1 MQSAM
6 GREEVRDL
14 PGDNIVIT
22 SRLEAPHR
30 ALSLLHCAVY
40 VGSEQCG
47 AGVLTLCPGG
57 GGGGHPALHCGGG
70 GGGLHCAVYV
80 GGGGHLLGSLILS
93 HPGHLL
99 LTTSEHSAALKPDC
113 TVHTAQCGAHLVI
126 SRFVTVINL
135 L

>member
-30 ALSLLHCAVY
+30 SLSLLHRAVIY
-40 VGSEQCG
+40 MWDRNSAVQ
-47 AGVLTLCPGG
+47 GVLTLCPGG

-80 GGGGHLLGSLILS
+80 GGGGGHLLGSLILS

-99 LTTSEHSAALKPDC
+99 LTTNEHSAALKPDC
-113 TVHTAQCGAHLVI
+113 TAQCEAHLVI